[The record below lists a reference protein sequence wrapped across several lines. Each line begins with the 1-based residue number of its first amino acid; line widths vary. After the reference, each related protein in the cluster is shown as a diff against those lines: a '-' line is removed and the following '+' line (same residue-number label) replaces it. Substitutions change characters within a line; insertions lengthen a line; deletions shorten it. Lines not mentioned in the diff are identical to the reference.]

1 MFKDIHDYIQSCM
14 TCMKHKHTQKK
25 DRAPFTPPQPPNAP
39 FQHFYFDI
47 LGQFKTTKRGYTY
60 VLTCIDAFS
69 KFVEL
74 IPLRNITA
82 HTVAEAIFERI
93 ICTFGC
99 FQTISS
105 DRGTQF
111 SNNLLK
117 HLNALTGSKHIFATT
132 VHHAAVGQVE
142 RANQSVERI
151 LAKYVNFERN
161 DWDNSL
167 SLAKYAINISV
178 AEAIDLSPYVVT
190 YGREPRTA
198 LDIALR
204 KPDNIPPNMEND
216 FEDLIA
222 RVTLLD
228 KIVKENSEY
237 TKLKMKEY
245 YDKHST
251 EVKYEVG
258 QLVLLHLHQNLSTG
272 KLATWWDGPY
282 RIVAREGPNF
292 KLRRISDGTI
302 LPLPVHPDR
311 LQAFYDRQLEPPTP
325 PSRLNRTAEV
335 DELPFND
342 NFIATDAPGTATCA
356 PPNALPDATNRS
368 PMETG
373 ARASRNDQTDGA
385 SYLQSEQSHSSFEA
399 DNGNQRTVRQA
410 QLPRPNTKCD
420 DSTAR
425 NVHSIPKARKTKNGF
440 EYYIIYEDQ
449 INKNIGEYVPEN
461 KLTQNEKA
469 YIEMRKDKI
478 RVMRHTPR
486 ININSLRLNDNNI
499 RSWSPW
505 FELNI

>member
-1 MFKDIHDYIQSCM
+1 M
-14 TCMKHKHTQKK
+14 
-25 DRAPFTPPQPPNAP
+25 
-39 FQHFYFDI
+39 
-47 LGQFKTTKRGYTY
+47 
-60 VLTCIDAFS
+60 
-69 KFVEL
+69 
-74 IPLRNITA
+74 
-82 HTVAEAIFERI
+82 AEAIFERI
-93 ICTFGC
+93 ICIFGC
-99 FQTISS
+99 FQTISR

-111 SNNLLK
+111 SNSLLK

-132 VHHAAVGQVE
+132 AHHAAVGQVE

-178 AEAIDLSPYVVT
+178 AEATGLSPYVVT

-204 KPDNIPPNMEND
+204 KPNNIPPNMEND

-251 EVKYEVG
+251 EVKYKVG
-258 QLVLLHLHQNLSTG
+258 QLVLLHLHQSLSTG
-272 KLATWWDGPY
+272 KLATRWDGPY

-325 PSRLNRTAEV
+325 PSRLNRTAEA
-335 DELPFND
+335 DELSFND

-356 PPNALPDATNRS
+356 PPNALPDAVNRS

-373 ARASRNDQTDGA
+373 ACASRNYQTDGA
-385 SYLQSEQSHSSFEA
+385 SYLQSEQSHSSLEA
-399 DNGNQRTVRQA
+399 GNGNQRTARQA

-461 KLTQNEKA
+461 KLIQNEKA
-469 YIEMRKDKI
+469 YIEMHKDKI

-486 ININSLRLNDNNI
+486 ININSLHVNNNNMQ
-499 RSWSPW
+499 SWSPW